1 MSRVAKWGNSL
12 AVRLPKAVVT
22 ELSLRDG
29 DDVVL
34 TPQPDGTLKIAKDH
48 RRAEAIRKLRSLR
61 WKLPEGYKFDREE
74 ISRRGGRG

>member
-34 TPQPDGTLKIAKDH
+34 TPHPDGSLQVAKNN
-48 RRAEAIRKLRSLR
+48 RREEAIRKLRSLR